1 MKKIIILLFL
11 SILSVEANAQ
21 DFKKDGNYVTA
32 GYGLNFRGLPGTG
45 VGIGLGPIM
54 ATYERGVTDILGI
67 GRIGAGG
74 GIAFSSYNHSI
85 NNNKYVN
92 GPSLFV
98 FIPTENKYKT
108 NRVTPFIKATYHF
121 EFDIPKL
128 DVYAGVGIGVNIE
141 FEKDKYYENGSLIS
155 ESKNTNARPIHYIV
169 AGARYYFSEAFG
181 VYAEVGDG
189 IANINAGVVFSF

>member
-21 DFKKDGNYVTA
+21 EFEKNGNYVTA
-32 GYGLNFRGLPGTG
+32 GYGLNFRGIPGTG

-74 GIAFSSYNHSI
+74 GIAFSSYNY
-85 NNNKYVN
+85 NNK
-92 GPSLFV
+92 GALFLLGS
-98 FIPTENKYKT
+98 TENKYKT

-121 EFDIPKL
+121 EFDIEKL
-128 DVYAGVGIGVNIE
+128 DVYAGVGVGVNID
-141 FEKDKYYENGSLIS
+141 FDKDTYYVNGSLIS
-155 ESKNTNARPIHYIV
+155 ESKDTNARPIHYIV